1 MTSTAF
7 RPAPIRFLRDVV
19 AIARP
24 WFWPVSLV
32 PYYVGVVLATRRLLP
47 SMSELPDVA
56 GGALVIGPLMWW
68 AVLAV
73 NDAHDV
79 TGDRLNPRKAG
90 TPLAS
95 GRMTPAAAQRIAGIA
110 AALAVAAAW
119 SVGLAFTLGTVTAL
133 VVGWAYSAPPL
144 RLKVRPGADIAVNA
158 IALGAFGM
166 LAGWVTV
173 RPVGDFPWVMAVLG
187 TLVAVAL
194 YIPTTVADLDADR
207 AGGYTTVAVRLGA
220 ARVRRFGFTAW
231 TAAAVLAVVLA
242 ATDTVIPRRM
252 LALEVVM
259 VPLLIAAYRRLVTTE
274 PSFRNVVILAVSFLA
289 PCVTFA
295 LRYTGMW

>member
-1 MTSTAF
+1 MTSTVS
-7 RPAPIRFLRDVV
+7 RPAPARFVRDVV
-19 AIARP
+19 ALGRP

-47 SMSELPDVA
+47 PVSALPEVAA
-56 GGALVIGPLMWW
+56 GGLVIGPLMWW

-79 TGDRLNPRKAG
+79 AGDRLNPRKAG

-95 GRMTPAAAQRIAGIA
+95 GRMTPSAAQRVAGVA
-110 AALAVAAAW
+110 AALAVAVAW
-119 SVGLAFTLGTVTAL
+119 NVGLAFALGTVTAL
-133 VVGWAYSAPPL
+133 LVGWAYSAPPL

-158 IALGAFGM
+158 IALGAFGL

-173 RPVGDFPWVMAVLG
+173 RPVGAFPWVMAVLG

-194 YIPTTVADLDADR
+194 YVPTTVADLDADR
-207 AGGYTTVAVRLGA
+207 AGGYTTVAVRLGL
-220 ARVRRFGFTAW
+220 ARVRMLGFTAW

-242 ATDTVIPRRM
+242 ATGTVIPRRM

-259 VPLLIAAYRRLVTTE
+259 VPLLVAAYRRLVTTE
-274 PSFRNVVILAVSFLA
+274 PSFRNVVVLAVAFLA
-289 PCVTFA
+289 PCITFA
-295 LRYTGMW
+295 LTYTGVW